1 MDCYQCCNFY
11 RMGCFGGYN
20 MCMCRIYGSLDIDQ
34 NERHPD
40 TAALTC
46 KMYNIPPK
54 LEEQGARLPKW
65 NKIPEPFVD
74 F

>member
-1 MDCYQCCNFY
+1 MNCYQCCNFY
-11 RMGCFGGYN
+11 RDGCFGGYS
-20 MCMCRIYGSLDIDQ
+20 MCMCKVYGSLDADQ
-34 NERHPD
+34 RERHPS

-54 LEEQGARLPKW
+54 SEIVEPPKW